1 MIAVLDH
8 VTQFVNDRD
17 ETADRY
23 RALGFN
29 ATPGGL
35 HPKVGSANHLCYFD
49 LFYIEMLSIHDMDE
63 AMNGPS
69 AVCRNAA
76 KFIAAGEGLGGVA
89 LETENMDA
97 AMERLREAGAEP
109 GPVVDMQRVQKD
121 GFVSVSRILYP
132 VHASGVTPLPTVIER
147 NLGPAERQP
156 MLAERKVIAP
166 HAIGEVGIDSVAL
179 AVQDAEAA
187 ADLYAEA
194 FGFTPAGRYDD
205 PVLGGQCV
213 RLGAGRGDIVLC
225 QPRGE
230 GPAQTR
236 LARGPGPFAI
246 TLKAAESEAV
256 RARLGA
262 DANGLLGP
270 EGVHGA
276 ILRII

>member
-76 KFIAAGEGLGGVA
+76 RFIAEGEGLGGVA
-89 LETENMDA
+89 LETEALDLA
-97 AMERLREAGAEP
+97 IEKLRAVGAEP

-132 VHASGVTPLPTVIER
+132 THPAGIAPLPIVIER
-147 NLGPAERQP
+147 NIGPAARRP
-156 MLAERKVIAP
+156 MLAERQVIAP
-166 HAIGEVGIDSVAL
+166 HKIGDVRIDSVAV
-179 AVQDAEAA
+179 AVKDVEAA
-187 ADLYAEA
+187 ADLYVGA
-194 FGFTPAGRYDD
+194 FGFQRNTTYAD

-225 QPRGE
+225 QPAGG
-230 GPAQTR
+230 GPAATR
-236 LARGPGPFAI
+236 LSRGAGPFAI
-246 TLKAAESEAV
+246 TVKAADPQAV
-256 RARLGA
+256 RARLGTDA
-262 DANGLLGP
+262 DGLLGP
-270 EGVHGA
+270 QGVHGA